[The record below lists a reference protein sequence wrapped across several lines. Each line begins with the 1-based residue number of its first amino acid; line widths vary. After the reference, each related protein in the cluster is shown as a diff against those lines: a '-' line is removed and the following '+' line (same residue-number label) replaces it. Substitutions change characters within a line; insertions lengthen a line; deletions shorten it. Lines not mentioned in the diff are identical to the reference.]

1 MRAAISQVEPGK
13 MNDAALLDI
22 FEASQKAVPNT
33 VLSRQRAKLR
43 STRSP
48 CARIKALLFS
58 DLSRARFPRIAS
70 RASII
75 PCQRKRPCALLLIR
89 LQQGSG
95 KMHQDFPGAKQRQL
109 ERIVRQLACTHAN
122 EKACRTLSVAGC
134 HLRIL
139 WLLPV
144 LAGPIQK
151 RLLSPNGSSISNF

>member
-1 MRAAISQVEPGK
+1 MMQRFS
-13 MNDAALLDI
+13 I
-22 FEASQKAVPNT
+22 FLRPCKKLRRIPPW
-33 VLSRQRAKLR
+33 SRQRAKLR

-109 ERIVRQLACTHAN
+109 ERIVRQLACAHAN
-122 EKACRTLSVAGC
+122 EKARRTLSVAGC

-151 RLLSPNGSSISNF
+151 RLLSPNGSSI